1 MTPDQKKLLI
11 EIFPELKTS
20 FDWMLEDIKIRS
32 NEISPDVYSDQ
43 LKIAMVVGDMLEKV
57 SG

>member
-1 MTPDQKKLLI
+1 MTNDQKKLLI
-11 EIFPELKTS
+11 EIFPELKAS
-20 FDWMLEDIKIRS
+20 FEWMLEDIKTRADQF
-32 NEISPDVYSDQ
+32 SPDVYSDQ